1 VDFAQR
7 RPARPPE
14 PTPRPWR
21 RREPEK
27 PFCVSWDGF
36 SLEAGVRIRKGDREG
51 LERLSRYV
59 TRPPYSQERLSLLP
73 DGRVRYDFRRA
84 RPDGST
90 GLVLSPLEF
99 LEKLAALVPP
109 PRTHL
114 VVYHGILAP
123 HCRSRRFVV
132 PVSAAPADDARCGDR
147 QARPPDDGERD
158 PLPDREAPRS
168 QEAPA
173 GPGRT
178 DWATLLKRTF
188 AIDVLECPRCHGR
201 REVLAT
207 ITEPEAIRGI
217 LRCLGHPTD
226 PPRAAP
232 VRPLPSPGLEFD
244 QAG

>member
-1 VDFAQR
+1 MPGR
-7 RPARPPE
+7 RNLPYIPP
-14 PTPRPWR
+14 PD
-21 RREPEK
+21 K
-27 PFCVSWDGF
+27 PYCVSFDGF

-51 LERLSRYV
+51 LERLCRYV
-59 TRPPYSQERLSLLP
+59 TRPAFSQERLSLLP
-73 DGRVRYDFRRA
+73 DGRVRYELRRP

-90 GLVLSPLEF
+90 SLVLTPLEL

-109 PRTHL
+109 PRSHL

-132 PVSAAPADDARCGDR
+132 PSGAPADDARCAHR
-147 QARPPDDGERD
+147 SPRPRDDDSPD
-158 PLPDREAPRS
+158 PLPDREAPRAA
-168 QEAPA
+168 EAPA

-178 DWATLLKRTF
+178 DWATLLRRTF
-188 AIDVLECPRCHGR
+188 ALDVLECPRCHGR
-201 REVLAT
+201 REVIAT

-217 LRCLGHPTD
+217 LRCLGHPLD

-232 VRPLPSPGLEFD
+232 ARPLADPGFEFD